1 MKRHLCLLLLVCTAL
16 AVRSTFA
23 QDAPRGIERAG
34 RPIPG
39 QYIVLLAGSDDPL
52 AVGLET
58 ATLNGGQLR
67 HVYESTVHGFAIQL
81 PAAAAA
87 RLAND
92 PRVRLVE
99 EDGVV
104 EASDMQSAPAW
115 GLDRIDQRALP
126 LDSQY
131 AYTLAATPV
140 YVHVIDTGIRITHQQ
155 FGGRAIV
162 GGDYIS
168 PSNGGLDCNG
178 HGTHVAGTIGGASYG
193 VAKNVT
199 LIAQRVLDCYGGGST
214 SGVIAGLDAVAND
227 TTHRPAVANMSL
239 VGGPSTALDDAV
251 RAAVAAG
258 VTVVVAAGNSN
269 VDAST
274 MSPSRV
280 AQAITVGATGSND
293 ARASFSNYGSI
304 LDLFA
309 PGVSVLSAYYSSD
322 TATATMSGTSM
333 ASPHVAGA
341 AALYL
346 EANPTSTPAQVA
358 SALTSIATAGV
369 VSSAGTGSPNR
380 LLYSRFAT
388 STAPVVT
395 VQQPNGGETLLTS
408 TPYTI
413 TWTASDPDG
422 LASFDVLVS
431 TNGGASYS
439 PVSGCSALA
448 GSVRQ
453 CVWSAPGPVASSA
466 LIKVSARDNAGQIG
480 EDASNAGFSITS
492 SAGSI
497 TVTSPNTAV
506 NWGRGSTQQITW
518 SHNLGTEAYV
528 RIELSRDGGSTFP
541 EVIAASVKNTAATTG
556 MYNWLVTGPN
566 TTKAVV
572 RVTATSGSAS
582 DVGNAAFTIADPYIT
597 VTSPTAATSWGYGT
611 KQQAQWTTN
620 LGLGDKVSVQLSTDG
635 GSTFPTQL
643 MSIYAPHNNF
653 FTVPTLG
660 APTTT
665 ARVRVIWTNPPAGMS
680 ASGISAA
687 NFRIEPPY
695 VTVSSPNGGE
705 AWTVGSVRTVTWTGN
720 LGNANVSVYLSTDGG
735 ATYSKALASSTP
747 NDGSQSFSVPATWA
761 TTQARVRVAWTS
773 NSGISDTSNSS
784 FTIQ

>member
-1 MKRHLCLLLLVCTAL
+1 MKRHLCLLVIVCTAL
-16 AVRSTFA
+16 AVRPAFA
-23 QDAPRGIERAG
+23 QDAPRGVVRADQ
-34 RPIPG
+34 PIPG

-67 HVYESTVHGFAIQL
+67 HVYESAVRGFAIRL
-81 PAAAAA
+81 AAAAAA
-87 RLAND
+87 RLADD

-99 EDGVV
+99 EDGVIQANDV
-104 EASDMQSAPAW
+104 QSGPPW
-115 GLDRIDQRALP
+115 GLDRIDQRSLP

-131 AYTLAATPV
+131 SYTLSATPV

-162 GGDYIS
+162 GGDYVT

-178 HGTHVAGTIGGASYG
+178 HGTHVAGTIGGVTYG

-199 LIAQRVLDCYGGGST
+199 VISQRVLDCSGSGST
-214 SGVIAGLDAVAND
+214 SGVIAGLDAVAKD

-239 VGGPSTALDDAV
+239 GVGPSTALDDAV
-251 RAAVAAG
+251 RAAVASG
-258 VTVVVAAGNSN
+258 VTVVVSAGNSN
-269 VDAST
+269 ADAST
-274 MSPSRV
+274 ASPARV
-280 AQAITVGATGSND
+280 AEAMTVGATGSND

-322 TATATMSGTSM
+322 TAMATLSGTSM

-346 EANPTSTPAQVA
+346 EANPTNTPAQVA
-358 SALTSIATAGV
+358 SALTSLATAGV
-369 VSSAGTGSPNR
+369 VSSAGSGSPNR

-395 VQQPNGGETLLTS
+395 VQQPNGGEKLFTT

-413 TWTASDPDG
+413 VWTASDPDG

-439 PVSGCSALA
+439 PVSGCSGLV
-448 GSVRQ
+448 GSARQ
-453 CVWSAPGPVASSA
+453 CVWAAPGPAASSA
-466 LIKVSARDNAGQIG
+466 LIKVSARDNAGETG
-480 EDASNAGFSITS
+480 ADTSNAAFSIAS
-492 SAGSI
+492 GAASV
-497 TVTSPNTAV
+497 TVTSPNTSV
-506 NWGRGSTQQITW
+506 NWARGSTQQITW
-518 SHNLGTEAYV
+518 AHNLGTAAYV
-528 RIELSRDGGSTFP
+528 RIELSRDGGNTFP
-541 EVIAASVKNTAATTG
+541 EVIASSVKNTAATTG
-556 MYNWLVTGPN
+556 AYNWLVTGPN
-566 TTKAVV
+566 TTTAVV
-572 RVTATSGSAS
+572 RVTSTSGPTL
-582 DVGNAAFTIADPYIT
+582 DVGNASFTIADPYIT
-597 VTSPTAATSWGYGT
+597 VISPTAATSWGYGT
-611 KQQAQWTTN
+611 RQQAQWKTN
-620 LGLGDKVSVQLSTDG
+620 LGEGDKVSVQLSTDG

-643 MSIYAPHNNF
+643 MSIYAPHNNY

-680 ASGISAA
+680 ASGVSPA
-687 NFRIEPPY
+687 NFRVEPAY

-705 AWTVGSVRTVTWTGN
+705 TWTVGSIGTVTWTGN
-720 LGNANVSVYLSTDGG
+720 LGTATVNISLSTDDG
-735 ATYSKALASSTP
+735 ATYSTVLRNGTT
-747 NDGSQSFSVPATWA
+747 NDGSESFSVPATWA
-761 TTQARVRVAWTS
+761 TTRARVRVVWTS

>member
-1 MKRHLCLLLLVCTAL
+1 
-16 AVRSTFA
+16 
-23 QDAPRGIERAG
+23 
-34 RPIPG
+34 
-39 QYIVLLAGSDDPL
+39 
-52 AVGLET
+52 
-58 ATLNGGQLR
+58 
-67 HVYESTVHGFAIQL
+67 
-81 PAAAAA
+81 
-87 RLAND
+87 
-92 PRVRLVE
+92 
-99 EDGVV
+99 
-104 EASDMQSAPAW
+104 MQSAPAW

-214 SGVIAGLDAVAND
+214 SGVIAGLDAVAKD

-239 VGGPSTALDDAV
+239 V
-251 RAAVAAG
+251 AAPAPR
-258 VTVVVAAGNSN
+258 
-269 VDAST
+269 ST
-274 MSPSRV
+274 MPFAPRSRRASPLSSPR
-280 AQAITVGATGSND
+280 ATATSMRARCRLHASPKLLPSARPTATMR
-293 ARASFSNYGSI
+293 ARASRTTVRSWI
-304 LDLFA
+304 CLRLA
-309 PGVSVLSAYYSSD
+309 SAWCPHIIRP
-322 TATATMSGTSM
+322 TRPRRRCRGTSM

-395 VQQPNGGETLLTS
+395 VQQPNGGETLFTT

-466 LIKVSARDNAGQIG
+466 LIKVSARDNAGQTG
-480 EDASNAGFSITS
+480 EDASNAGFSIAS

-556 MYNWLVTGPN
+556 LYNWLVTGPN